1 MLNHIK
7 LLKEIRIKLMEDL
20 DINIK
25 KVRDNCIK
33 IDNKIKMRIATEYEI
48 DEENRL
54 KYIEV
59 KYEKQIKKISCINDF
74 IEWYKNIYKNI
85 YNNYIA

>member
-7 LLKEIRIKLMEDL
+7 LLREIRIKLMEDL
-20 DINIK
+20 NIHIK
-25 KVRDNCIK
+25 KVRENCIK

-48 DEENRL
+48 DEKNRL

-59 KYEKQIKKISCINDF
+59 KYEKRSKKISCINEF
-74 IEWYKNIYKNI
+74 IEWYKNIYKNS
-85 YNNYIA
+85 IA